1 MTSIRSYL
9 AALSLLALF
18 APSASATD
26 WKPLDPAHLA
36 LKQPKLDPTA
46 SAEALLWEVRVAD
59 DLDGNRIPVTV
70 YDHYLRAK
78 IFSDRGREAFA
89 TIDIPF
95 ERNVRILELD
105 ARTIRP
111 DGTIV
116 ELKRADIY
124 ERTLLK
130 AGDVRVK
137 VKSFAVPALEPGAI
151 IEYKWRE
158 LHLDMLSTNLR
169 LAFSR
174 DIPVHE
180 VRYLLKP
187 IDVDGYRMVAF
198 PFNGN
203 FPPPVKQA
211 DGFTVLALSDVP
223 AQVSEEYAPPALEYR
238 PWVFIGYEPT
248 GRSEDGREF
257 ERIFTREVADDYSRR
272 SRANSA
278 IRTLAQSAVAGL
290 SSDAEKVA
298 ALAAA
303 ARGKLSRTDT
313 DTSTTAPGKAKAPKN
328 AGEALTLGA
337 GTGDDVLTLFL
348 AMAGAVGLDA
358 RPAATISRNVLLPRS
373 IRPHPAFFPERIAA
387 VRSGTTWIFVDPANE
402 HSATGEVSW
411 DLELQ
416 RALIADARQ
425 PTAADIPASPATYS
439 IKKRVGT
446 FRLLEDGTLEGEA
459 RLEYLGHWGE
469 MLREQEDDEAPAD
482 REKSLRELMTRR
494 WPGAELSDIR
504 IENIP
509 DPSKPYVNSFT
520 VRIPGFAQ
528 RAGNRLILQPAVF
541 QKGVEQTFRAAQRTT
556 QLHFP
561 FAFSEHDEVTIT
573 LPKGY
578 AMQEGAGPKPVDAG
592 AGVYTPSLSMEGSA
606 LVYRRKLS
614 LNAPGLYAITL
625 YGPLRTFYE
634 SVHKAD
640 GHTVIVSRTSAP

>member
-1 MTSIRSYL
+1 MTSIRTL
-9 AALSLLALF
+9 AATLTLLVWLV
-18 APSASATD
+18 PSAAATD

-46 SAEALLWEVRVAD
+46 AAEALLWEVRVSD
-59 DLDGNRIPVTV
+59 ELDGNRTPLTV
-70 YDHYLRAK
+70 SDHYLRAK

-95 ERNVRILELD
+95 EKNVSVREID

-124 ERTLLK
+124 ERTLVK
-130 AGDVRVK
+130 AGDVKVK

-158 LHLDMLSTNLR
+158 YHNDSLAINLR

-187 IDVDGYRMVAF
+187 LDVDGYRMVAF

-203 FPPPVKQA
+203 FLPPVKQA
-211 DGFTVLALSDVP
+211 DGFTVLALSNVA
-223 AQVSEEYAPPALEYR
+223 AQVTEEYAPPALEYR
-238 PWVFIGYEPT
+238 PWVFIGYEPS
-248 GRSEDGREF
+248 GRSDDGTQF
-257 ERIFTREVADDYSRR
+257 ERTFTKSIADDYARR
-272 SRANSA
+272 ARPNDA
-278 IRTLAQSAVAGL
+278 IRKLAQDAVAGTTT
-290 SSDAEKVA
+290 DAQKVA
-298 ALAAA
+298 ALATV
-303 ARGKLSRTDT
+303 ARAKIRRTDT
-313 DTSTTAPGKAKAPKN
+313 DTATVASQKTKGPKN
-328 AGEALTLGA
+328 AGEALTG
-337 GTGDDVLTLFL
+337 GVGDGDDVLTLFL
-348 AMAGAVGLDA
+348 ALASAAGLDA
-358 RPAATISRNVLLPRS
+358 RPGATISRDVLLPRS
-373 IRPHPAFFPERIAA
+373 LRPHSAFFPERIAA
-387 VRSGTTWIFVDPANE
+387 VRSGTEWIFVDPANE
-402 HSATGEVSW
+402 HSTTGEVPW
-411 DLELQ
+411 YLELQ
-416 RALIADARQ
+416 RVLIADARQ
-425 PTAADIPASPATYS
+425 ASAADVPATPAAYS

-459 RLEYLGHWGE
+459 RVEYLGHWGQ

-482 REKSLRELMTRR
+482 REKSLRELMTGR

-509 DPSKPYVNSFT
+509 DPSQPYVNSFT

-528 RAGNRLILQPAVF
+528 RAGQRLILQPAVF
-541 QKGVEQTFRAAQRTT
+541 QKGITQTFAAAQRTT

-561 FAFSEHDEVTIT
+561 FAFSEQDDVTIT
-573 LPKGY
+573 LPDGY
-578 AMQEGAGPKPVDAG
+578 TMQESAGPKPINAG
-592 AGVYTPSLSMEGSA
+592 AGLYTPSLSANGSTIT
-606 LVYRRKLS
+606 YSRKMSLS
-614 LNAPGLYAITL
+614 APGVYATTL

-634 SVHKAD
+634 SMHKAD
-640 GHTVIVSRTSAP
+640 GHTVIVTRTPAP